1 MNILGLNCL
10 GLGLDVAVGKL
21 HDLCRSYNPEV
32 VFLSET
38 KKKAKEMVR
47 LRWSLGFTNGVA
59 MDCCGRSG
67 GLVLWWRDGVDVTVR
82 PWCQY
87 FIDAQISIR
96 GKACRF
102 TGIYGEPRTELR
114 SKTWEAMRFLKAQDG
129 LPWLCAGD
137 FNEVIAQHEHQ
148 GVNLRSRAQM
158 SAFRDC
164 LEDCELS
171 DLGFKG
177 YPFTWNNKQEGVDN
191 VQCRLDR
198 ATVTAP
204 FLDLFPLTSM
214 EHIAT
219 EETGHMVLLIK
230 VCYAEAT
237 RQPLSSRGFMFKEMW
252 LKTGND
258 SECMGEKRWWG

>member
-1 MNILGLNCL
+1 MNLLGLNCR
-10 GLGLDVAVGKL
+10 GLGLDAAVGEL
-21 HDLCRSYNPEV
+21 RDLCRCYNLEV

-38 KKKAKEMVR
+38 KKKAR

-59 MDCCGRSG
+59 VDCYGRSG
-67 GLVLWWRDGVDVTVR
+67 GLALWWKDGVDVTVR

-96 GKACRF
+96 GKVCRF

-129 LPWLCAGD
+129 LPWLCAWD
-137 FNEVIAQHEHQ
+137 FNEVTAQHEHQ
-148 GVNLRSRAQM
+148 GANLRSQAQM

-177 YPFTWNNKQEGVDN
+177 YPFT
-191 VQCRLDR
+191 
-198 ATVTAP
+198 
-204 FLDLFPLTSM
+204 
-214 EHIAT
+214 
-219 EETGHMVLLIK
+219 
-230 VCYAEAT
+230 
-237 RQPLSSRGFMFKEMW
+237 
-252 LKTGND
+252 
-258 SECMGEKRWWG
+258 